1 MHGMNSNKTKVFPV
15 LPNFVR
21 LDVSVALQF
30 PNFLK
35 LHHEGFSASTNFK
48 TKMECFPKRQE
59 PKNNTY
65 ICYLVYRKTKISML
79 TMFEERVIKA
89 LGIR

>member
-1 MHGMNSNKTKVFPV
+1 MNSNKTKVFPV

-35 LHHEGFSASTNFK
+35 LYLKAFQLRPISKQKWNASQNGK
-48 TKMECFPKRQE
+48 NQ
-59 PKNNTY
+59 KNNTH
-65 ICYLVYRKTKISML
+65 IFYLVYRKTKISML